1 MIKRIVK
8 MNILPGREVAFRE
21 IFDSVKQAI
30 RTQPGCLGLELLS
43 LEEDGRSSLWTIS
56 LWDTENSLQLY
67 RQSEL
72 FNATWTR
79 VKPLFSDRSQAW
91 SLTPLEQLP

>member
-21 IFDSVKQAI
+21 IFDTVKQAI
-30 RTQPGCLGLELLS
+30 RAQPGCRGLELLH
-43 LEEDGRSSLWTIS
+43 LEEDGRPSIWTIS
-56 LWDTENSLQLY
+56 LWDSEHDLHRY

-72 FNATWTR
+72 FTQTWTR

-91 SLTPLEQLP
+91 SLTPLEHLP